1 MQGIFNESLEIR
13 QFVKLIF
20 RSVVPKTPK
29 IDTLVDVTTIAQE
42 AGFRYC
48 VAVTEGL
55 MAAIETIPSHCS
67 REDVQERLWDVIR
80 MASLSARRAK
90 AGCSRVVFEVIL
102 CIEGTTEKYQ
112 TLILNIRPGNT
123 PKPVITIGFPEDF
136 YGNELEGRA

>member
-1 MQGIFNESLEIR
+1 
-13 QFVKLIF
+13 
-20 RSVVPKTPK
+20 
-29 IDTLVDVTTIAQE
+29 
-42 AGFRYC
+42 
-48 VAVTEGL
+48 

-67 REDVQERLWDVIR
+67 CEDVQERLWDVIR

-90 AGCSRVVFEVIL
+90 SGCSRVVFEVIL

-136 YGNELEGRA
+136 WIIENELEGRA

>member
-1 MQGIFNESLEIR
+1 MGGFYQSWVYPNTWQECG
-13 QFVKLIF
+13 
-20 RSVVPKTPK
+20 K

-67 REDVQERLWDVIR
+67 REDVQERLWDVIW

-90 AGCSRVVFEVIL
+90 SGCSRVVFEVIL

-136 YGNELEGRA
+136 WIIENELEGRA